1 MSFEV
6 EIVLRGDKGLRRAWA
21 GSQVII
27 ARRLTEAMWAS
38 ELKLVHEIQPRT
50 PVGVSGMLRNSIEAE
65 QPTQAGSTIIGRVGS
80 TLRDEEY
87 PKVMEFGRK
96 PGSWIS
102 EAGMENLILW
112 VHRKRLAGNYSIKT
126 KQRLGKKSVQAEQD
140 RRVAWAIAVK
150 IFKKGIEGR
159 HFMQGGYQA
168 SIGQIKTLFRR
179 ALRLIKKD
187 IQDAGNVD

>member
-6 EIVLRGDKGLRRAWA
+6 EITLHGDKELQRMMA

-27 ARRLTEAMWAS
+27 DKRMTEAMIAAES
-38 ELKLVHEIQPRT
+38 KLVDEIKPRT
-50 PVGVSGMLRNSIEAE
+50 PVGVGGNLRGSIEYE
-65 QPTQAGSTIIGRVGS
+65 IPVKSGSVIVGKVGS
-80 TLRDEEY
+80 TLRSEEY

-112 VHRKRLAGNYSIKT
+112 VHRKRLAGNYSLKT
-126 KQRLGKKSVQAEQD
+126 RRRLGKKSVQAEQD

-150 IFKKGIEGR
+150 IYKKGIEGR
-159 HFMQGGYQA
+159 HYMEGGYRA
-168 SIGQIKTLFRR
+168 SIQQIRMFFRR

-187 IQDAGNVD
+187 LSDAGNVD